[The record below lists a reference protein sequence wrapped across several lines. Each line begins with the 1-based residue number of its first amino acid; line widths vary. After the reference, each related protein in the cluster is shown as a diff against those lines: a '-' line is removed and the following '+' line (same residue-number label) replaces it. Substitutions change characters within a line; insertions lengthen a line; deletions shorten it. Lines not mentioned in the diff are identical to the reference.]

1 MMQMLLSRCK
11 CIFLCKWFLSRCKC
25 GFLDIW
31 CKCYLQICKM
41 SILASWYKCSSLKIQ
56 MANFYFMVQM
66 WISIPWCKC
75 FLFHDAN
82 AFYQDAKCE
91 FLFHDANTFQKCICR
106 FFVVMQML
114 ANVTLIKCF
123 FSNQGSL
130 MPPNQDFK
138 QLNLFFHGSSFILI
152 RLQCQL
158 YLHCLRNK

>member
-31 CKCYLQICKM
+31 CKCSLQICKM
-41 SILASWYKCSSLKIQ
+41 SILASWCKCFSLKIQ

-66 WISIPWCKC
+66 FFSKMQIWISIPWCKC

-123 FSNQGSL
+123 FFQIKAL
-130 MPPNQDFK
+130 WCPQIK
-138 QLNLFFHGSSFILI
+138 TLNNWTYFFMDHLLFW
-152 RLQCQL
+152 
-158 YLHCLRNK
+158 

>member
-41 SILASWYKCSSLKIQ
+41 SIPASWCKCSSLKIQ
-56 MANFYFMVQM
+56 MTNFYFMVQM
-66 WISIPWCKC
+66 LFSKTQMWISIPWFKC

-91 FLFHDANTFQKCICR
+91 FLFHDANTFQKMHMQIFCCDANACKCNINQI
-106 FFVVMQML
+106 FF
-114 ANVTLIKCF
+114 K
-123 FSNQGSL
+123 SR
-130 MPPNQDFK
+130 
-138 QLNLFFHGSSFILI
+138 LFDAPKS
-152 RLQCQL
+152 RL
-158 YLHCLRNK
+158 